1 MPMPSSARVPGPPS
15 RRTVLCRAGVALA
28 AATTGLAAALPARSQ
43 PKASPGSPST
53 GAAGR
58 PVLTLRAQVKGA
70 PERVIVLTMAD
81 IAALP
86 QHSFSTRTPW
96 YPKARKFTGPLLRD
110 LLRHHGIEGATLLR
124 AFALNNY
131 RADIP
136 AEDVLRHDVVLARLI
151 DDQPMAIR
159 DKGPLFIIYPF
170 DSDDRLQSE
179 RYYNRCAWQLKALEA
194 R

>member
-1 MPMPSSARVPGPPS
+1 MPTPPS
-15 RRTVLCRAGVALA
+15 PRLRITPTRRGALRRAGVALA
-28 AATTGLAAALPARSQ
+28 AAAGALVAPLTARAVG
-43 PKASPGSPST
+43 KASQTATSA
-53 GAAGR
+53 AAGR
-58 PVLTLRAQVKGA
+58 TVLTLRAQVKGA
-70 PERVIVLTMAD
+70 PEREIALSMAD
-81 IAALP
+81 LAALP

-96 YPKARKFTGPLLRD
+96 YPKARKFTGPLIRD
-110 LLRHHGIEGATLLR
+110 LLRHHGIEGATQLR

-136 AEDVLRHDVVLARLI
+136 AEDVFRHDVVLARLL

-170 DSDDRLQSE
+170 DADERLQSE
-179 RYYNRCAWQLKALEA
+179 RYYNRCAWQLKTLEA